1 MKKRFDAQ
9 KFVGELILF
18 VSTVLILTPIY
29 YFVIGAFKTRKQ
41 IIQHPLTITKEMFT
55 LDNFPRAI
63 KALHYWKAV
72 KNTGLITAGSL
83 ILIIIF
89 ASLAGFAIARIRYRF
104 FEIYY
109 SMLVVCMGVPF
120 VACVIPLVVETK
132 QMGLLNSL
140 FGPIG
145 VQVGWNIPF
154 ATFLFTGF
162 MRGISK
168 DLEDAAYIDG
178 CTTLGVYWRVFLP
191 LLAPVTASCCIVAG
205 IGIWNDY
212 LVCNS
217 LLRQTD
223 FPTLMVG
230 MRGFFGAKQNEYG
243 YAFAGILLTSAPML
257 ALFLFLQKYF
267 IKGIAAGSVKG

>member
-1 MKKRFDAQ
+1 MKKRFDTR
-9 KFVGELILF
+9 KLIEEIIMF
-18 VSTVLILTPIY
+18 IATILILTPIY
-29 YFVIGAFKTRKQ
+29 YFAIGAFKPRKQ

-63 KALHYWKAV
+63 KALKYWKAV
-72 KNTGLITAGSL
+72 KNTGLITLGSL
-83 ILIIIF
+83 ILIIVI

-109 SMLVVCMGVPF
+109 SALVVCMVVPF

-132 QMGLLNSL
+132 QLGLLNTL
-140 FGPIG
+140 FGPISI
-145 VQVGWNIPF
+145 QVGWNIPF
-154 ATFLFTGF
+154 ATFLFSGF
-162 MRGISK
+162 MRGISR

-178 CTTLGVYWRVFLP
+178 CSTLGVYWRIFLP

-217 LLRQTD
+217 VLKTTD

-230 MRGFFGAKQNEYG
+230 MKGFFGAKQNEYG
-243 YAFAGILLTSAPML
+243 YAFAGILLTSAPMM
-257 ALFLFLQKYF
+257 ALYLFLQKYF